1 MKHIATIILC
11 SSALLMACRGGNDDA
26 EPRPVTTIIIRMR
39 RDTRTAMKDI
49 HMPARKRRKLPAA
62 TPREKSC

>member
-26 EPRPVTTIIIRMR
+26 ELGHQ
-39 RDTRTAMKDI
+39 D
-49 HMPARKRRKLPAA
+49 RKSVG
-62 TPREKSC
+62 RERV